1 MTAFLEKA
9 LSFVWAIYDLQGA
22 ILVDVTVNLAFLYL
36 QTALVFAWYYRLWAI
51 ILYVFFHLI
60 KPEGKTALKE
70 AFNDAEGAFLI
81 YVMVEISSQDH
92 AARPLEII
100 IRVDIVIGAGQRGE
114 RADLQVLV
122 NLTFP
127 DYLVAVIVRARDRK
141 LKDEP
146 PDWDIWLESFGGVDS
161 QVTEWASWGTFDALF
176 AEEVMTARGL
186 HSILIDIKA
195 NWAEPSIIRET

>member
-51 ILYVFFHLI
+51 ILNVFFHLI

-70 AFNDAEGAFLI
+70 AFNHAEGAFLI

-100 IRVDIVIGAGQRGE
+100 IRVDLVGVVQRE
-114 RADLQVLV
+114 DHS
-122 NLTFP
+122 
-127 DYLVAVIVRARDRK
+127 
-141 LKDEP
+141 
-146 PDWDIWLESFGGVDS
+146 SFGVGEAAALKYGNTAAES
-161 QVTEWASWGTFDALF
+161 TMCTF
-176 AEEVMTARGL
+176 
-186 HSILIDIKA
+186 K
-195 NWAEPSIIRET
+195 